1 MNNSSSFFGIKVK
14 FWMAL
19 TFIILYSF
27 LTVPRFLTDRFVG
40 HMSVKPVFNVNDK
53 SNLVKLSDGNTLVK
67 QDIGRLQWKPKNK
80 REIFLLMLADSERS
94 IIVDLAYFFIVV
106 ILAIILFNNVGDDA
120 IFSSK
125 SIGKLRIIGFF
136 ILIYPFLLI
145 YLKPLLCSLAIEM
158 LTDDNYTGVYSIQP
172 NLGFNIWVLLIGYFA
187 FMLNRAKDLQRE
199 NDLTI

>member
-80 REIFLLMLADSERS
+80 REIFLLMLADSERC
-94 IIVDLAYFFIVV
+94 VTLDLAYFFIVV

-125 SIGKLRIIGFF
+125 GIGKLRIIGFF
-136 ILIYPFLLI
+136 ILIYPLLLI
-145 YLKPLLCSLAIEM
+145 YLKPLLCNLAIEM
-158 LTDDNYTGVYSIQP
+158 LTDDNYTGVYSMQP
-172 NLGFNIWVLLIGYFA
+172 NLGFNIWVLLIGYFS